1 MDAAKKAELQAHA
14 RAIAALLYEEADAEQ
29 VQTLEGIED
38 HGSRPSAGTCQP
50 RNRSFFIETSSGT
63 TRGRPGRIDSILG
76 ELTVTEQQAQ
86 RLEVKAYT
94 QWSPY
99 LERCCLLLS
108 ANESYDNTETD
119 IEVLTGVAV
128 SHSTQQRMVHRQTFD
143 LPEIEHPVEAMSL
156 DGGKVRLRTPPGEA
170 VHLARL

>member
-1 MDAAKKAELQAHA
+1 MLLKKAELQAHA

-29 VQTLEGIED
+29 VQTLAGIEETVRLSCWSMSVQKSEFFYRNEQRHD
-38 HGSRPSAGTCQP
+38 P
-50 RNRSFFIETSSGT
+50 RTL
-63 TRGRPGRIDSILG
+63 PDLDSILG

-108 ANESYDNTETD
+108 ANESYDNAETD

-156 DGGKVRLRTPPGEA
+156 DGGKVRLRTPQGEA